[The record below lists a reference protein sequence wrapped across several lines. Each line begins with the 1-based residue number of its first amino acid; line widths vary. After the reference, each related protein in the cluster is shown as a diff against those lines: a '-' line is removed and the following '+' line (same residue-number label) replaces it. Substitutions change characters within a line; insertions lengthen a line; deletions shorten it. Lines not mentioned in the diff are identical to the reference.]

1 MFLFIFS
8 GCLESRLRQI
18 VHVSLFGKDTK
29 NCGSTEE
36 PCRTMAKA
44 VARVAWGGRV
54 IIDGKGTQKQP
65 YDCKKVSAHARHPG
79 IRVTRNVTIT
89 GLPSTQAHVTCQ
101 NGFHFHR
108 SNVKLRITLRDIT
121 FSKTPLQFED
131 CSHVKIINCNH
142 RDTHTEA
149 AITIRVQKS
158 SKVNVTV
165 RESIFHNNSLSL
177 HVHFEQD
184 LNNTDVEFSVDIK
197 ESKFLKNGF
206 YTTSLSRGAIVFSN
220 ETNFSRKIRLHVAVN
235 QVVCVAGEGHFLNI
249 DLPTAITIETYN
261 NVNFERNHFISN
273 FSLYYSRV
281 KIPAVAFFRFQ
292 CKNNFDVR
300 CITVKSFTRV
310 NGTVHLSIHQS
321 HFFNNSYSYKSNE
334 PRQAVVF
341 RVTGT
346 ATQSGKINI
355 SNTSFIRNY
364 PFAAISMTPNFK
376 VRLVSI
382 TVVSSFFGVRIVSF
396 HELVENESNFNL
408 DVTISKS
415 TFRDNQM
422 DLYGLLNNSVEVR
435 FRVTNT
441 LFDGKSIQKKDSS
454 NSTFGLLIII
464 PPMNNTIFSEANI
477 KIENVTFVG
486 RPANSFA
493 FFAKGKKT
501 VNVRGCTFRDSFSLH
516 QDEWRLT
523 RFKNMPAYITGQG
536 ALLFIFDSDELV
548 DRGCVNSGDKN
559 NTHPKWNYSS
569 RVLFEDTLFQNNF
582 GRVAG
587 AIQIINGY
595 VKFRRCNFTDNFAI
609 SDTGHVYVGYG
620 SAKVEFESC
629 IFKRTRR
636 EGTFNGTTFCV
647 GRFLHSESG
656 GPVQIKNT
664 SFATS
669 ISWRIGHQHILRIF
683 SGGYFDMDL
692 NSTIHCPTGS
702 SLRFDNYTHFIYDG
716 GQGNTFCRINVTTEI
731 FTCRMCPPRM
741 YSLQS
746 GFSRGLVVRT
756 NPTGCLKCPF
766 GAHCNG
772 PNNILAKPDF
782 WGYKIT
788 NASNFSSLAFLPCP
802 AEYCRKPTNSSY
814 HEVYNS
820 CYGNRSGILCGRCA
834 PGFSETLF
842 SSECR
847 KSEECRWNFLL
858 WLFMA
863 LYTIGLTV
871 YLLKK
876 PPLVRILKDQLL
888 WFRRERHHNLH
899 EGSGHGK
906 EDSENGYLKIT
917 FYFYQVVDLL
927 STNPFEDMMAQVP
940 YISTIVAAFNF
951 QVHIVD
957 VGIGCPF
964 AGLTAVTKE
973 IFLSALVFAAIAHVF
988 VIYCLHLAVN
998 LTLKRGKPLLVHYVA
1013 VAMEIMLLGYE
1024 RLAETSLKL
1033 MHCVPIDSKLHLYY
1047 DGNIVCWQWWQHGI
1061 LAFNVIFVVPFV
1073 GVLYWGSG
1081 KLYNKT
1087 ISWKEFVGACIV
1099 PLPFLVYWLVKRSCA
1114 RQSGNSDVRNVF
1126 SCEYTSLSSLPVVKR
1141 VSHAGDE
1148 CTNEISSI
1156 LHGPFRAPSAHDQG
1170 TFYWESVLIGRR
1182 LVLLTFRAFIPN
1194 SMICFLCMSVACV
1207 LMLVHHL
1214 IKKPYRDRAA
1224 NRLETLSLITLSCIA
1239 IINVSTATLASSA
1252 VRPKGPNKRIMV
1264 VLQWIQVGVVCVSPA
1279 VVALLILFAL
1289 LSQLIR
1295 LTMFLKRKICSRF
1308 SVQRRYYEYLN
1319 DSSASL
1325 TD

>member
-18 VHVSLFGKDTK
+18 VHVSLFGKDTR
-29 NCGSTEE
+29 NCGSTEK
-36 PCRTMAKA
+36 PCRTIAKA

-54 IIDGKGTQKQP
+54 IFNGKGTGKQP
-65 YDCKKVSAHARHPG
+65 YDCKRITAHAHHPG
-79 IRVTRNVTIT
+79 IRVTRNVTMT
-89 GLPSTQAHVTCQ
+89 SLPSTQAHVTCQ
-101 NGFHFHR
+101 KGFHFHR
-108 SNVKLRITLRDIT
+108 SNERLRITLSNIT
-121 FSKTPLQFED
+121 FIKTPLKFRD
-131 CSHVKIINCNH
+131 CSHVEIINCNH
-142 RDTHTEA
+142 RDTHTA
-149 AITIRVQKS
+149 AAVAIRVQNS

-165 RESIFHNNSLSL
+165 RDSLFHNNSLCVKVL
-177 HVHFEQD
+177 FEQP
-184 LNNTDVEFSVDIK
+184 LQSDVGFSLSIY
-197 ESKFLKNGF
+197 ETKFLKNGL
-206 YTTSLSRGAIVFSN
+206 YTTSLSRGVIIFSN
-220 ETNFSRKIRLHVAVN
+220 ETNFSRKIHLHVTAD
-235 QVVCVAGEGHFLNI
+235 QVTCTAGGGHFLNV
-249 DLPTAITIETYN
+249 DLPTAVTTETYN
-261 NVNFERNHFISN
+261 NDNLERNHFIASR
-273 FSLYYSRV
+273 SLYYSRV
-281 KIPAVAFFRFQ
+281 KIASVAFFRLR
-292 CKNNFDVR
+292 CGNNSEVR
-300 CITVKSFTRV
+300 CVTVQSFTKANR
-310 NGTVHLSIHQS
+310 TVDLSVGDSRFYDNRTNRTRHGAIL
-321 HFFNNSYSYKSNE
+321 
-334 PRQAVVF
+334 

-346 ATQSGKINI
+346 EAQCGTINI
-355 SNTSFIRNY
+355 SNTSFARNY
-364 PFAAISMTPNFK
+364 RLFAAVDITPNFK
-376 VRLVSI
+376 VRLDGVR
-382 TVVSSFFGVRIVSF
+382 VVSSTLGVRMVSYDK
-396 HELVENESNFNL
+396 VAMNESDFYL
-408 DVTISKS
+408 DVSIDKCI
-415 TFRDNQM
+415 FLNNLN
-422 DLYGLLNNSVEVR
+422 DLYGLLNNSVEIR

-441 LFDGKSIQKKDSS
+441 IFDGKRIQEKDSG
-454 NSTFGLLIII
+454 NSTFGIRVIV
-464 PPMNNTIFSEANI
+464 PPESKTIFSHVDVG
-477 KIENVTFVG
+477 IENVTFVG
-486 RPANSFA
+486 RPANSIVLV
-493 FFAKGKKT
+493 AKGNKT
-501 VNVRGCTFRDSFSLH
+501 VTVRNCKFLDSFSLEKN
-516 QDEWRLT
+516 EWRISKLRNLPDYT
-523 RFKNMPAYITGQG
+523 TGQG
-536 ALLFIFDSDELV
+536 VLMFAFDSDELV
-548 DRGCVNSGDKN
+548 DRGCVNSGVRN

-582 GRVAG
+582 GHVAG

-620 SAKVEFESC
+620 SAKVEFKSC

-636 EGTFNGTTFCV
+636 QGTFKGTPFCV

-669 ISWRIGHQHILRIF
+669 ISQRLVPQRILRIL

-692 NSTIHCPTGS
+692 NSTIQCPTGS
-702 SLRFDNYTHFIYDG
+702 SLRFDNYSHFHYDG
-716 GQGNTFCRINVTTEI
+716 GQENTFCRINVTTEI
-731 FTCRMCPPRM
+731 FTCRMCPPGM
-741 YSLQS
+741 YVLQS
-746 GFSRGLVVRT
+746 GFSRGLMV
-756 NPTGCLKCPF
+756 PAEPDCIKCPF
-766 GAHCNG
+766 GADCNG
-772 PNNILAKPDF
+772 PNNISAKPDF

-834 PGFSETLF
+834 PGFSEALF

-847 KSEECRWNFLL
+847 KSEECRWNYLL

-863 LYTIGLTV
+863 FYTIGLTV

-876 PPLVRILKDQLL
+876 PPLVRILKNQMLR
-888 WFRRERHHNLH
+888 FRRERHHNLH
-899 EGSGHGK
+899 EGPVHGK
-906 EDSENGYLKIT
+906 EDPENGYVKII

-927 STNPFEDMMAQVP
+927 STNPLEDMMAQVP

-957 VGIGCPF
+957 EGIDCPF

-1033 MHCVPIDSKLHLYY
+1033 MHCVPIDSELHLYY
-1047 DGNIVCWQWWQHGI
+1047 DGNIVCWQWWQYGI
-1061 LAFNVIFVVPFV
+1061 LAFNIIFVFPFV

-1087 ISWKEFVGACIV
+1087 ISWKEFAGACVV
-1099 PLPFLVYWLVKRSCA
+1099 PLPFIVYWLVKRSCA
-1114 RQSGNSDVRNVF
+1114 RQSGLPDARDAF
-1126 SCEYTSLSSLPVVKR
+1126 SCEYTSLLSPPAVRR
-1141 VSHAGDE
+1141 VSRAGGECSDE
-1148 CTNEISSI
+1148 ITSI

-1170 TFYWESVLIGRR
+1170 TLYWESVLIGRR

-1207 LMLVHHL
+1207 LMLAHHL

-1224 NRLETLSLITLSCIA
+1224 DRLETLSLITLSCIA

-1252 VRPKGPNKRIMV
+1252 ILPERPNKRIMV
-1264 VLQWIQVGVVCVSPA
+1264 VLQWIQVGFLCVAPA

-1289 LSQLIR
+1289 LSQLVR
-1295 LTMFLKRKICSRF
+1295 FSLFLKRKICCRF
-1308 SVQRRYYEYLN
+1308 LRAETVLPVFTPEQQCFPN
-1319 DSSASL
+1319 
-1325 TD
+1325 